1 MKFWDEQNG
10 LKSNRRRC
18 RKGMV
23 IELALLLML
32 VTFACGTLLISSA
45 IIGRQNLNYDAY
57 RMIEK
62 SVADE
67 LAERVL
73 ADPTL
78 DPEQLDDR
86 FEGYT
91 YRWEYDAIP
100 LEQDMYQAVLLIC
113 DESEIVLRIRTCIA
127 LLERRENNEKSETY
141 DELVIEFKILEWS
154 YH

>member
-1 MKFWDEQNG
+1 MKFWDEQKG

-45 IIGRQNLNYDAY
+45 ITGRQNLNYDAY

-78 DPEQLDDR
+78 DLEQLDDR

-141 DELVIEFKILEWS
+141 DELVIEFKILEWI

>member
-1 MKFWDEQNG
+1 MKFWDEQKG

-45 IIGRQNLNYDAY
+45 ITGRQNLNYDAY

-113 DESEIVLRIRTCIA
+113 DESEIVLCIRTCIA
-127 LLERRENNEKSETY
+127 LLERRENNEKSEMY
-141 DELVIEFKILEWS
+141 DELVIEFKILEWI